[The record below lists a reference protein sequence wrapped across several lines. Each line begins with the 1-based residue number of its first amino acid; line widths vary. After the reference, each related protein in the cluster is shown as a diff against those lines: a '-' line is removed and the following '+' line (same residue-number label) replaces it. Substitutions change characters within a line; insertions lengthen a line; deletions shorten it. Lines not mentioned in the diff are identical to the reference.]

1 MIGCFIILS
10 LLQSLWVKSRKKE
23 VGILFAL
30 GIGKRSVWVQFLVE
44 NIMAA
49 GMAFVLACVFAG
61 PFSGKIGDLAEDMVS
76 PEAGTQRYEIIES
89 QTANIEIQQIASEKI
104 QLDTKLTAPEISAV
118 ALLTTLVS
126 VADITIAIRK
136 YTRENPKQLLNST

>member
-1 MIGCFIILS
+1 
-10 LLQSLWVKSRKKE
+10 
-23 VGILFAL
+23 
-30 GIGKRSVWVQFLVE
+30 
-44 NIMAA
+44 
-49 GMAFVLACVFAG
+49 
-61 PFSGKIGDLAEDMVS
+61 MVS

-104 QLDTKLTAPEISAV
+104 QLDTKLTAPEISA
-118 ALLTTLVS
+118 ATLLTTLVS

>member
-1 MIGCFIILS
+1 M
-10 LLQSLWVKSRKKE
+10 KSRKKE

-49 GMAFVLACVFAG
+49 GIAFVLACVFAG

-104 QLDTKLTAPEISAV
+104 QLDTKLTASEIS
-118 ALLTTLVS
+118 LWLF
-126 VADITIAIRK
+126 
-136 YTRENPKQLLNST
+136 